1 MGLRGYGTSQRVPEE
16 KRLLCVTNTISK
28 TIYQRMQ
35 HIMHWMAICLQTIHC
50 RFSMMGPEDSLAWQL
65 MHFVMEKDLRYLR
78 NLNFAL
84 TRLVCL
90 QMKPPPPKALY
101 TLVLELSGICN
112 IKDLMSKINLFQLD
126 LVSQKC
132 SKNCQHG
139 WCFILKFDFE
149 IR

>member
-1 MGLRGYGTSQRVPEE
+1 MFCCL
-16 KRLLCVTNTISK
+16 
-28 TIYQRMQ
+28 QRMQ
-35 HIMHWMAICLQTIHC
+35 HIMRMAICLQTIHC
-50 RFSMMGPEDSLAWQL
+50 RFSMMGPEDSACLTA
-65 MHFVMEKDLRYLR
+65 DALRYGKGPTVLEKLELCSHKASLSA
-78 NLNFAL
+78 NEA
-84 TRLVCL
+84 
-90 QMKPPPPKALY
+90 PPPKALY
-101 TLVLELSGICN
+101 TLVLGICN